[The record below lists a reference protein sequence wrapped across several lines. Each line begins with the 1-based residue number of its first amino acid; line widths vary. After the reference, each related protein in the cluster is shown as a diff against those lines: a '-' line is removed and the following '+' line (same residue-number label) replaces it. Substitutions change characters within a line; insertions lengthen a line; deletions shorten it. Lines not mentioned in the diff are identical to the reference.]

1 MKKHKAWKTAV
12 LLFVAAF
19 FIIGPTGENFKDHIF
34 IGIVSILVGVL
45 IVAGVVL
52 SWLSRLGVNISPRK
66 AEKAEPAAAPTPAA
80 AVRPTRTMRVSNSD
94 TEEEGD
100 AIVPSGTY
108 RYEYSAVR
116 LFRPEGECDPVPDV
130 GSEIDLET
138 EPENPYDSGA
148 VKAVYGGGLVGYLNR
163 GKLQDMMR
171 DKDEVPSSNLG
182 NSSKK
187 ACNFNGYRLF
197 AFLGDFV
204 PKAGHPQN
212 TLNAFNSSGARGKN
226 G

>member
-1 MKKHKAWKTAV
+1 MPGKNIGGRTVKKHKAWKTAV

-66 AEKAEPAAAPTPAA
+66 AEKAAPAAAPTPAA
-80 AVRPTRTMRVSNSD
+80 AVRPTMTMRVSNSD

-116 LFRPEGECDPVPDV
+116 LFRPEGECDSVPDV

-171 DKDEVPSSNLG
+171 DKINRGEKICAILTKG
-182 NSSKK
+182 
-187 ACNFNGYRLF
+187 GE
-197 AFLGDFV
+197 
-204 PKAGHPQN
+204 HPQ
-212 TLNAFNSSGARGKN
+212 LWIGVD
-226 G
+226 